1 MEATFGARIREVRK
15 SFGLTQEE
23 FSKRSGISLSSIKR
37 YEANERQPNM
47 DQIDK
52 MAAAVGL
59 TREFFMWSFDA
70 KMQASIDQNIPE
82 HEKIAISVSPEKTSF
97 TVSTNSRYDKHF
109 RKYMDLDE
117 AGKKVVD
124 SVTDALSEKE

>member
-70 KMQASIDQNIPE
+70 KMQASIGQNIPE
-82 HEKIAISVSPEKTSF
+82 HEKTAISVSPEITSF

-117 AGKKVVD
+117 AGKNAVD

>member
-70 KMQASIDQNIPE
+70 KLQASIDQNVSE
-82 HEKIAISVSPEKTSF
+82 NEKIAISVNPGKTSF

-117 AGKKVVD
+117 AGKNAVD
-124 SVTDALSEKE
+124 SVTDALSKKE

>member
-70 KMQASIDQNIPE
+70 KMQASINQNIPE

-117 AGKKVVD
+117 AGKNVVD